1 MITQELTMYMR
12 EALRRKMT
20 FDTIKSELLR
30 VGWAQ
35 EDIVRCYD
43 TIFSEL
49 QGVVV
54 PESSPVIQ
62 PVVAQ
67 PTIVA
72 SPVVASSVVE
82 PSPVK
87 ETPPEIVTTSSPLSF
102 YSQNNT
108 PVTKKKTSFLKI
120 FFIISILVI
129 LGLGGAAYA
138 GVFLNDTMIQTA
150 LVKGISSSS
159 AVESD
164 ISLSFS
170 PKQEDKDA
178 LASSLSIQGQ
188 HDQRANQFS
197 YKASFNGGTKET
209 NVHVEIRSIDDV
221 LYLFTQDLP
230 EFFMTELLA
239 YENQWFR
246 IPLTKE
252 GVEDVST
259 QELQIPSFATDT
271 LQTFS
276 GGISDDVKKKIQETS
291 FLKIVKKEKI
301 VFVDMM
307 PYYKVEFSPNYDAIP
322 EILAAEETDL
332 LSAEDV
338 RSQVEKIKQ
347 GTEGVV
353 SMYMWIGVLDGK
365 AHKIEIASV
374 KEQEGALSLKAL
386 FQFSKKLSSIE
397 VPSVSYT
404 VPEFVEKARSG
415 LIPNVMIGNVSYA
428 DYLEAKRVKEEEER
442 IQSERILYLNTIVE
456 NGAAASFFVDNKKS
470 FSGICQTFSVDFT
483 CRDAR
488 TGFVA
493 YAEIKELGNPML
505 RYMCVDAYTKEAYIV
520 LDAAPKSMR
529 CQ

>member
-43 TIFSEL
+43 TIFNEL
-49 QGVVV
+49 QGVTA
-54 PESSPVIQ
+54 PQSSPVVQ
-62 PVVAQ
+62 PVTAQ
-67 PTIVA
+67 PAVAA
-72 SPVVASSVVE
+72 SPVVASVVE
-82 PSPVK
+82 PVLVK
-87 ETPPEIVTTSSPLSF
+87 EIAPEIVPTSSPLSF

-108 PVTKKKTSFLKI
+108 PVIKHKTPFLKVFLI
-120 FFIISILVI
+120 VSILVV
-129 LGLGGAAYA
+129 LGLGGVAYA
-138 GVFLNDTMIQTA
+138 GLFLNDTMVQTA

-164 ISLSFS
+164 VSLSFS

-178 LASSLSIQGQ
+178 TTSSLSIQGQ
-188 HDQRANQFS
+188 HNQNSDQFS
-197 YKASFNGGTKET
+197 YKASFSSRTKET
-209 NVHVEIRSIDDV
+209 NVNIEIRSVDDV

-230 EFFMTELLA
+230 EFLMTELLA

-259 QELQIPSFATDT
+259 QDLQIPSFATDS

-276 GGISDDVKKKIQETS
+276 DGISDDMKKKIRETP
-291 FLKIVKKEKI
+291 FLKMAKKGKI

-307 PYYKVEFSPNYDAIP
+307 PYYKVEFSPNYDAIS
-322 EILAAEETDL
+322 EILATQETDL
-332 LSAEDV
+332 LSVEDV

-353 SMYMWIGVLDGK
+353 SMYMWIGVLDGR
-365 AHKIEIASV
+365 AHKVEIMSIEG
-374 KEQEGALSLKAL
+374 QEDSLSLKAL
-386 FQFSKKLSSIE
+386 FQFSKKVSSIE
-397 VPSVSYT
+397 APSVSYT

-415 LIPNVMIGNVSYA
+415 LIPNVMIGDVSYA
-428 DYLEAKRVKEEEER
+428 DYLEAKRVKQEEER
-442 IQSERILYLNTIVE
+442 IQNERVAYLTNIVE
-456 NGAAASFFVDNKKS
+456 NGTAASFFVDNKKS

-505 RYMCVDAYTKEAYIV
+505 RYMCIDAYTKDAYTI
-520 LDAAPKSMR
+520 LDGAPKKMR